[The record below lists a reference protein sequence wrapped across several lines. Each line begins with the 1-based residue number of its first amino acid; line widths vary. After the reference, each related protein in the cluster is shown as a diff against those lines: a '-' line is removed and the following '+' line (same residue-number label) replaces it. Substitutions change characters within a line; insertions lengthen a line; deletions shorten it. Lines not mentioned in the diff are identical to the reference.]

1 MHLNGACRQ
10 VGDWSTRVS
19 SGLWTRHSHDYS
31 VSSVLDYSVIS
42 AEHLDSVRSME
53 VDQDGHLAG
62 GSDHVFVLTDLKD
75 KFVIVSRMATDQTER
90 GWDIEEEDQDWSG
103 YKEVVR
109 KTLEETGKASRGGVE
124 DLSYSVTGAILA
136 GLQQAIGRRKPRR
149 AEGEKRYPR
158 EIVELVK
165 ERKKLETKWKTE
177 KVKFANSRSSQPRN
191 SLVVAGQELRT
202 MRERVQEEI
211 RIFSRQSRAPLLKTC
226 KMKTKKSRK
235 TFWRYVSRKTKSS
248 EEITSLQ
255 RKDTGVIVYRPE
267 ELADEALRYLKV
279 IFNAQEEEPG
289 VEEGVG
295 GRVEDQAE
303 TQGQQEGPASV
314 NVPLHTDHS
323 YGMDLD
329 PGIKSEGGSKSPNMD
344 PKGYMDKDVTRAE
357 LGEMLDVLKN
367 GKASGWDDIPNEALK
382 NAPEALLV
390 QIVKLFNN
398 VKESGKVPAAWRR
411 GRLVLVH
418 KKGARTD
425 AYNYRPLTV
434 INSVAALY
442 SKLLNVRLTK
452 VVEAHKLLGEVQ
464 HGFRKGR
471 SGTDCGFI
479 LSTVLWK
486 SSALRRTPHLA
497 FLDLQKAYD
506 SMER

>member
-62 GSDHVFVLTDLKD
+62 GSDHVFVLTGLKD
-75 KFVIVSRMATDQTER
+75 KFVIVSRMARDQTER
-90 GWDIEEEDQDWSG
+90 GWNIEEDQDWSA

-109 KTLEETGKASRGGVE
+109 GTLEETGTTSQGGVE
-124 DLSYSVTGAILA
+124 DLSYSITGAMLA

-149 AEGEKRYPR
+149 AEGERRYPR

-165 ERKKLETKWKTE
+165 EQKKLETKWKTE
-177 KVKFANSRSSQPRN
+177 KVKFADSRSSQPRS
-191 SLVVAGQELRT
+191 SLVVAGQELRA

-211 RIFSRQSRAPLLKTC
+211 RIFNRQRRAPLLKTC
-226 KMKTKKSRK
+226 RMKTKKSLK
-235 TFWRYVSRKTKSS
+235 TFWRYVSQKPKSS

-255 RKDTGVIVYRPE
+255 RRDTGVMIYRPE

-279 IFNAQEEEPG
+279 IFNGQEEEPG
-289 VEEGVG
+289 AEEGVG
-295 GRVEDQAE
+295 GQVGDQDE
-303 TQGQQEGPASV
+303 PQDHQDGSPSV
-314 NVPLHTDHS
+314 SVPLPTDHR
-323 YGMDLD
+323 YGMDPD
-329 PGIKSEGGSKSPNMD
+329 PGIKSEGGNKSPGLD
-344 PKGYMDKDVTRAE
+344 PKGYMDRDVTRAE
-357 LGEMLDVLKN
+357 LGVMLDELRN

-382 NAPEALLV
+382 NAPESLLV
-390 QIVKLFNN
+390 QVVRLYNN

-418 KKGARTD
+418 KKGPRTD

-442 SKLLNVRLTK
+442 SKLLNKRLTE
-452 VVEAHKLLGEVQ
+452 VVETHKLLGEVQ
-464 HGFRKGR
+464 NGFRKGR

-486 SSALRRTPHLA
+486 SSALRKKPHLA

-506 SMER
+506 SVDR